1 MREQTRSWDEHA
13 SLEGMDSLTLFGF
26 LSVAAMLVF
35 YALEERSP
43 SFLLAF
49 AAACWAAA
57 AYGWLAGTWPFA
69 VVEAIWGVVAL
80 RRFLGRRVRV
90 AP

>member
-1 MREQTRSWDEHA
+1 MVDRVDA
-13 SLEGMDSLTLFGF
+13 LTLFGF
-26 LSVAAMLVF
+26 LSVTAMLVF

-43 SFLLAF
+43 YFLIAF

-69 VVEAIWGVVAL
+69 VVEAIWGAVAL
-80 RRFLGRRVRV
+80 RRFLRRPS
-90 AP
+90 A

>member
-1 MREQTRSWDEHA
+1 MRARTGRGYEHA
-13 SLEGMDSLTLFGF
+13 SVDGVDPLTLFGF

-43 SFLLAF
+43 YFLLAF

-57 AYGWLAGTWPFA
+57 VYGWLAGTLPFA
-69 VVEAIWGVVAL
+69 VVEAIWGAVAL
-80 RRFLGRRVRV
+80 RRFLGRRS
-90 AP
+90 A